1 MGHQTP
7 GGLTERL
14 KKESLDKE
22 YEWGCLFIYLFIY
35 LSFLVFFLL
44 LFCIV
49 ILYFC
54 LGNTE
59 AGKQYYPADNFSLL
73 FFCFLFVLTIFFFAA
88 WS

>member
-35 LSFLVFFLL
+35 LFVVFGLL
-44 LFCIV
+44 LVIV
-49 ILYFC
+49 LHSYFV
-54 LGNTE
+54 
-59 AGKQYYPADNFSLL
+59 
-73 FFCFLFVLTIFFFAA
+73 FLP
-88 WS
+88 WQH